1 MNNTRWPTATSDQI
15 ARLRQCLP
23 AHRREFPTE
32 QPLAEL
38 GLDSL
43 DTVEFLCTVH
53 AEFGVRLREEDF
65 GPGQTL
71 AGLLMAIV
79 RRKEQP

>member
-1 MNNTRWPTATSDQI
+1 MNTKQLPAEASDSL

-23 AHRREFPTE
+23 AQWRNFPANRS
-32 QPLAEL
+32 LVEL

-53 AEFGVRLREEDF
+53 VEFGIRLREEDF
-65 GPGQTL
+65 CPGQSL
-71 AGLLMAIV
+71 EGLHAAIV
-79 RRKEQP
+79 QRREQS